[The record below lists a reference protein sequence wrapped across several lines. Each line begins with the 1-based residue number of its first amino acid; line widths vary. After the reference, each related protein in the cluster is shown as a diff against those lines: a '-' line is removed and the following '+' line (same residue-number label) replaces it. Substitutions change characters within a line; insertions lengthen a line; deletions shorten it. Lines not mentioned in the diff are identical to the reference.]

1 MATFEIRDGQLA
13 LEFSPL
19 EKLGG
24 LRSGA
29 TVELKD
35 IHTIEKVDDPWDILD
50 GLRFGTGIPWVIV
63 LGTMLRQGGN
73 DVVAVYRRDPAVVVT
88 LRPGAPYQRLIATVP
103 QPEQVVA
110 TLQTA
115 LENERRKT

>member
-13 LEFSPL
+13 LKFSPL

-29 TVELKD
+29 TVGLED
-35 IHTIEKVDDPWDILD
+35 IQAVEKVDDPWDILD

>member
-1 MATFEIRDGQLA
+1 MATFEIRDGRLT

-24 LRSGA
+24 LRSGV
-29 TVELKD
+29 TVELRD
-35 IHTIEKVDDPWDILD
+35 IHTIGKVDDPWDILD

-63 LGTMLRQGGN
+63 LGTMLRWGGN
-73 DVVAVYRRDPAVVVT
+73 DVVAVYRQEPAVVVT

-110 TLQTA
+110 KLQAA
-115 LENERRKT
+115 LENERMKT

>member
-1 MATFEIRDGQLA
+1 MAMFTIRDGHLH
-13 LEFSPL
+13 LEFSTL

-24 LRSGA
+24 LRAGA
-29 TVELKD
+29 TVALAD
-35 IHTIEKVDDPWDILD
+35 VHTIESVADPWEIIE

-63 LGTMLRQGGN
+63 LGTMLRRSGN
-73 DVVAVYRRDPAVVVT
+73 DVVAVYRQDPAVVVT

-110 TLQTA
+110 TLRAA
-115 LENERRKT
+115 LENERKKV